1 MRSLAAASRRG
12 GSSRGASPRAVR
24 LLGLIL
30 FLLPLACSGHASPGT
45 PAGNDLAYTGCAM
58 PPSHPRHVYY
68 SDPGAGSMDND
79 GSQAHPWG
87 SLAAIVTAGKLPPS
101 AGATVGPGDTVY
113 LLSGDHG
120 AFDVSNAYNT
130 DFISIAAAPGQTPRL
145 TGITMY
151 GGSHWAFRGLTIQNL
166 NDGGY
171 VIGARMDVDDL
182 VFTGSTVLSQP
193 DVSGWTQADWRQSAV
208 SGISASGHCLA
219 ITGNDL
225 RNVALGIGVSG
236 TRILV
241 RNNTIDHFGD
251 DGIDF
256 GQGTD
261 AGTLG
266 DIEISNN
273 TLTNNLD
280 IGDGNH
286 NDGLQGWVLNG
297 TTATKVLIDSNT
309 LIAQAAPALP
319 FPGNMQGISEFD
331 GAWENVQVTNNVV
344 VGSAYHGIALY
355 GAMNSTIIN
364 NTVLGNWTASNGDV
378 NETWVGVFD
387 NKDGTP
393 PANVVVRN
401 NIASVYSLASSGVTA
416 DHNVTATDPAS
427 LFVAFDRTNYRYDL
441 HPAPSSVELG
451 YGTTSLAPDHDITG
465 AKRPTPITAG
475 AYQ

>member
-1 MRSLAAASRRG
+1 VVYAGCPAPPA
-12 GSSRGASPRAVR
+12 
-24 LLGLIL
+24 
-30 FLLPLACSGHASPGT
+30 T
-45 PAGNDLAYTGCAM
+45 PK
-58 PPSHPRHVYY
+58 HVYY
-68 SDPGAGSMDND
+68 ADPAGGSMDND

-87 SLAAIVTAGKLPPS
+87 SLSEIVAAGKLPPS
-101 AGATVGPGDTVY
+101 PGATVGPGDTVY
-113 LLSGDHG
+113 LLGGDHG
-120 AFDVSNAYNT
+120 SFRVDGADNA
-130 DFISIAAAPGQTPRL
+130 DFISIAAAPGQVPTL

-171 VIGARMDVDDL
+171 VMGARMDVDDL
-182 VFTGSTVLSQP
+182 VFTGSTLLSQP
-193 DVSGWTQADWRQSAV
+193 DVSAWTQADWRQSAIW
-208 SGISASGHCLA
+208 GISASGTCLA

-241 RNNTIDHFGD
+241 RGNTIDHFGD

-266 DIEISNN
+266 DLEISGN

-297 TTATKVLIDSNT
+297 TTAANVLIDGNT
-309 LIAQAAPALP
+309 VIAQTDPALP
-319 FPGNMQGISEFD
+319 FPGNLQGISEFD
-331 GAWENVQVTNNVV
+331 GAWEGVHVTNNVV

-355 GAMNSTIIN
+355 GARDSTLIN
-364 NTVLGNWTASNGDV
+364 NTVLGNWTAPNGDV
-378 NETWVGVFD
+378 NETWIGVFD
-387 NKDGTP
+387 GKDGTP
-393 PANVVVRN
+393 PVNVVVRN

-416 DHNVTATDPAS
+416 DHNLTATDPAS
-427 LFVAFDRTNYRYDL
+427 LFVTFDRSGYRYDL
-441 HPAPSSVELG
+441 HPAPGSPELG
-451 YGTTSLAPDHDITG
+451 FGSPSLAPDHDITG
-465 AKRPTPITAG
+465 ARRTPPITAG